1 MHVCVIGNR
10 HLVNHKPKRGE
21 EVVNNGLTGSSL
33 FERVDCII
41 LS

>member
-1 MHVCVIGNR
+1 MHVCAIGNR

-21 EVVNNGLTGSSL
+21 EVVNSGLTGSSL

>member
-1 MHVCVIGNR
+1 MHVCAIGNR
-10 HLVNHKPKRGE
+10 HLVHKPKRGE
-21 EVVNNGLTGSSL
+21 EVVNSGLTGSSL